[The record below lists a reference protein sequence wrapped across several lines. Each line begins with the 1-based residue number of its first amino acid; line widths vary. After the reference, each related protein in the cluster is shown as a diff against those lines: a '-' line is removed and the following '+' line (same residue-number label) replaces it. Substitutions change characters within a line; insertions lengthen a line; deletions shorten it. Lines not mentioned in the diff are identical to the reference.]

1 MSCSHTFSRRY
12 EIFAMAQI
20 SILQNIQQSPADP
33 KAACEAEKGSRRL
46 VKMAILLPALV
57 VHIIQFS

>member
-1 MSCSHTFSRRY
+1 MSCSYTFSGRY
-12 EIFAMAQI
+12 GIFATAQI
-20 SILQNIQQSPADP
+20 SIFQNIQQSPTDP

-46 VKMAILLPALV
+46 EKKDNIAACLS